1 MYNYVQEYWKEEIFS
16 LENRLNDTSRQE
28 ALELQIR
35 IDWMKGVEM
44 CVVFSQEQ
52 KEQQLMEKWSRMFF
66 RTGRRV

>member
-28 ALELQIR
+28 VLELQIR

-52 KEQQLMEKWSRMFF
+52 KEQQLMEKWGRMFF

>member
-52 KEQQLMEKWSRMFF
+52 KDQHLMEKWGRMFF